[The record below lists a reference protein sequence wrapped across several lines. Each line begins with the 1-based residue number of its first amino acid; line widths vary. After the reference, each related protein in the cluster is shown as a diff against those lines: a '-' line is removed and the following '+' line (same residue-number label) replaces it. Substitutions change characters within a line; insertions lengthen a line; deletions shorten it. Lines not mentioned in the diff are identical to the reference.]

1 MIRDVQD
8 EIIKIK
14 KEKDIC
20 ILAHSYQARE
30 IIEISDYSGDSFFL
44 SVMAGKAAQ
53 KTVIMCGVRF
63 MAETVKILSPEK
75 TVFLAN
81 PEAGCPMAETLSK
94 DAIRDLKRK
103 YPGYTAVAY
112 VNTTAEVKTVCDM
125 CVTSSSAVGNVG
137 GIKNKDILFIPDRN
151 LGDYVARQLPGK
163 NIRSFGDGC
172 PVHAAITPE
181 DVEKA
186 KRAHPDA
193 LLMVHPECVPE
204 VVEAADFVGS
214 TSAITDYAIK
224 SDCRE
229 FIVGTEISIT
239 ENLQYMCPNKH
250 FYPLSAGL
258 ICPDMKRTT
267 LVDVY
272 RCVSGLGGEEI
283 VLDEEIIAGA
293 RRSLDKMI
301 GQG

>member
-8 EIIKIK
+8 EIIRIK

-30 IIEISDYSGDSFFL
+30 IIEVADYSGDSFFL
-44 SVMAGKAAQ
+44 SVMAGKAAH

-81 PEAGCPMAETLSK
+81 PGAGCPMAQTMSK
-94 DAIRDLKRK
+94 DAIRELKRK
-103 YPGYTAVAY
+103 YPGYTVVAY
-112 VNTTAEVKTVCDM
+112 VNTTAEVKTACDM

-137 GIKNKDILFIPDRN
+137 GIKNRDILFIPDRN

-172 PVHAAITPE
+172 PVHAAITAE
-181 DVEKA
+181 DVGKA
-186 KRAHPDA
+186 KRAYPDA
-193 LLMVHPECVPE
+193 LLMVHPECRPE
-204 VVEAADFVGS
+204 VVRAADFVGS

-224 SDCRE
+224 SDRRE

-239 ENLQYMCPNKH
+239 ENLQYMCPDKN

-267 LVDVY
+267 LIDVY
-272 RCVSGLGGEEI
+272 RCVWGLGGEEI

-293 RRSLDKMI
+293 RQSLNKMI